1 MLVSF
6 SGVASDG
13 YVMSQI
19 SNLSSEEFVQAAEY
33 LSSANMDSGAH
44 KRALQEK
51 IRSKMENEYNRTK
64 IDDRGNESKK

>member
-1 MLVSF
+1 
-6 SGVASDG
+6 
-13 YVMSQI
+13 MSQI

-33 LSSANMDSGAH
+33 LSSDNIDGGAH